1 MNTKSP
7 WYKKKKVWK
16 WIGIVFLSLF
26 IIGKVSEITGYSDK
40 LESQKAEEKAAAQAE
55 KDAERKKLD
64 AEIAAKEAEAKKKQ
78 EAEAKAKAEKE
89 KAEKERLANRTI
101 DEKVKD
107 AVAAVVGKENYRSHK
122 FEDNTLWIQV
132 TLQDNFTQNMMLKGT
147 YMDMLDISEKVREES
162 LLNGANDVDVSF
174 YTELT
179 DAYGKVS
186 DGVVVEIGMNKDT
199 LDKIDFKNVLHK
211 NVPTIADYYWEHSLF
226 SKQ

>member
-1 MNTKSP
+1 MNEKKP
-7 WYKKKKVWK
+7 WYTKKKVWK
-16 WIGIVFLSLF
+16 WIGIVFLALF

-40 LESQKAEEKAAAQAE
+40 LEAQKAEEKAEVQAE
-55 KDAERKKLD
+55 KDAKQKKIE
-64 AEIAAKEAEAKKKQ
+64 AELAKEKEKEQAKQKAEAEKKA
-78 EAEAKAKAEKE
+78 AEE

-107 AVAAVVGKENYRSHK
+107 AVIAVVGKENYRSHK

-147 YMDMLDISEKVREES
+147 YMDMLDIAEKVREES
-162 LLNGANDVDVSF
+162 LLNGANDVDVSY

-179 DAYGKVS
+179 DAYGKTS

-199 LDKIDFKNVLHK
+199 LDKINFENVLHK
-211 NVPTIADYYWEHSLF
+211 NVPTIANYYWEHPLF
-226 SKQ
+226 KQ

>member
-1 MNTKSP
+1 MNEKKP

-16 WIGIVFLSLF
+16 WIGIVFLALF

-40 LESQKAEEKAAAQAE
+40 LEAQKAEEKAAAQAE
-55 KDAERKKLD
+55 KDAKQKKIE
-64 AEIAAKEAEAKKKQ
+64 AELAKEKEKEQAKQKAEAEKKA
-78 EAEAKAKAEKE
+78 AEE

-107 AVAAVVGKENYRSHK
+107 AVIAVVGKENYRSHK

-147 YMDMLDISEKVREES
+147 YMDMLDIAEKVREES
-162 LLNGANDVDVSF
+162 LLNGANDVDVSY

-179 DAYGKVS
+179 DAYGKTS

-199 LDKIDFKNVLHK
+199 LDKINFENVLHK
-211 NVPTIADYYWEHSLF
+211 NVPTIANYYWEHPLF
-226 SKQ
+226 KQ

>member
-16 WIGIVFLSLF
+16 WIGIVFLALF

-40 LESQKAEEKAAAQAE
+40 LEAQKAEEKAAAQAE

-64 AEIAAKEAEAKKKQ
+64 AEIAAKESKAKKKQ

-101 DEKVKD
+101 DEKIKD
-107 AVAAVVGKENYRSHK
+107 AVVDVVGKESYRKHK

-132 TLQDNFTQNMMLKGT
+132 TTSGNFTQNMMLKGT
-147 YMDMLDISEKVREES
+147 YMDMLDIAEKVREES

-179 DAYGKVS
+179 DAYGKTS
-186 DGVVVEIGMNKDT
+186 DGVIVEIGMNKAT
-199 LDKIDFKNVLHK
+199 LEKIDFKNVLHK
-211 NVPTIADYYWEHSLF
+211 NVPTIADYYWEHPLF